1 MNLSDDFE
9 EIQVQMKKEKVD
21 SVEEKTELGEDT
33 SEKGRPVYQVS
44 KDGASKYGALLD
56 NDEYPKKKPV
66 KTKKKGNGILVGSI
80 IVFLLALTLFGVT
93 VIKYLS
99 DKKEKAEEEE
109 AVLEVTYTQAEVD
122 SMISEAVTKAQNE
135 TAEYVKEDYLQTLH
149 EATSTESGT
158 WNLLREYFP
167 DQVVFTEGNR
177 FTYIDVDK
185 NLQLNTLD
193 NNFFLTDEITGYRYY
208 TDAEGN
214 KTSYMGIDVSTF
226 QGEIDWKTV
235 KESGIDFA
243 IIRCGIRGYGTAKLV
258 EDSRFADNIKGAS
271 EAGVQVGVY
280 FFTQAINKEEAV
292 EEAEFVLSLLEEYD
306 VKGPVVID
314 TEFVDN
320 EARADKLSVDEMTD
334 VVVAFCDRIA
344 QAGREPMIY
353 TGLKYYIRRLDM
365 SRLEPYAKWFAYY
378 NTPLYFPYKLDMWQY
393 SKSGRVPGI
402 STEVDLDILFEKWW

>member
-9 EIQVQMKKEKVD
+9 EIQVQMKKENDVLTEGKD
-21 SVEEKTELGEDT
+21 EET
-33 SEKGRPVYQVS
+33 SRPIYQVS
-44 KDGASKYGALLD
+44 RDGASKYGASLYEERDLR
-56 NDEYPKKKPV
+56 ERERPR
-66 KTKKKGNGILVGSI
+66 KTKKKGNGMLIVSI
-80 IVFLLALTLFGVT
+80 VVFLFALTLFGVT
-93 VIKYLS
+93 FIKYLS
-99 DKKEKAEEEE
+99 DKKEAKKEEEI
-109 AVLEVTYTQAEVD
+109 VPEVTYTQAEVD

-185 NLQLNTLD
+185 NLSLNTLD
-193 NNFFLTDEITGYRYY
+193 NDFFITDETTGYRYY

-214 KTSYMGIDVSTF
+214 KASYMGIDVSTF
-226 QGEIDWKTV
+226 QGEIDWKQV

-271 EAGVQVGVY
+271 EAGIPAGVY

-292 EEAEFVLSLLEEYD
+292 EEAEFVLSLLEEYS
-306 VKGPVVID
+306 VNGPVVID

-320 EARADKLSVDEMTD
+320 EARANNLSVDEMTE

-344 QAGREPMIY
+344 QAGRKPMIY

-365 SRLEPYAKWFAYY
+365 SRLEPYAKWYAYY

-393 SKSGRVPGI
+393 SKSGHVPGI
-402 STEVDLDILFEKWW
+402 DTEVDLDVLFEKWW